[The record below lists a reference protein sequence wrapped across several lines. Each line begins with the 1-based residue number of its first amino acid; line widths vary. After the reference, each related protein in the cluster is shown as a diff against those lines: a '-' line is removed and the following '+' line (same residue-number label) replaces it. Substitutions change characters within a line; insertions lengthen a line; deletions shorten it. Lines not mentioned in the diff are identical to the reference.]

1 MCRNLA
7 NDIMLRTWKIMDQ
20 GSRIQDLMVV
30 SENALD
36 FKNESLQRLLWG
48 LWNRSRRVLGKTLLD
63 EKTTNEKNKKR
74 SEKEDEK
81 GKSKTP
87 WRPTWIFA
95 EMLSNFACLIGKAI
109 YLTCHA
115 CKKSWNYAWKK
126 KWSRLRPCR
135 QRATSSPAW
144 CRAPRGSTRASRRP
158 PTTSVPLERFTFWV
172 VNV

>member
-20 GSRIQDLMVV
+20 GSRIQDLLVV

-36 FKNESLQRLLWG
+36 FKNESLQRLLRG

-63 EKTTNEKNKKR
+63 EKTTNEKNEKR

-126 KWSRLRPCR
+126 SEAGFVRAGNALLHLRRDAERRGGRRGLRGVP
-135 QRATSSPAW
+135 P
-144 CRAPRGSTRASRRP
+144 PRRCH
-158 PTTSVPLERFTFWV
+158 
-172 VNV
+172 